1 MREQRIKGGTSM
13 SEEQSTQQPAGDQGQ
28 PQGEN
33 RPDVMAE
40 FQALGQQ
47 LLATGRAI
55 VEGPG
60 KTFQREV
67 SNALRELG
75 SQLQQTVKT
84 VQERP
89 ETSEFQEKARKAA
102 QQIQEAPILREIE
115 ETIVGGLQHMK
126 QQLQRLAERVET
138 QGGEAQD
145 QPPAAESSVQHLHI
159 ERDEGASDGQ
169 SAHDQP
175 PG

>member
-1 MREQRIKGGTSM
+1 MT
-13 SEEQSTQQPAGDQGQ
+13 EEQSTQQQEGDQGTA
-28 PQGEN
+28 PGES

-84 VQERP
+84 VQQRP

-115 ETIVGGLQHMK
+115 ETLVGGLQHIK
-126 QQLQRLAERVET
+126 QQLQRLSERVES
-138 QGGEAQD
+138 QQAESEEHQA
-145 QPPAAESSVQHLHI
+145 PAESSVQRLHI
-159 ERDEGASDGQ
+159 ERDQPGAAEEPGT
-169 SAHDQP
+169 HDQP

>member
-1 MREQRIKGGTSM
+1 MA
-13 SEEQSTQQPAGDQGQ
+13 EEQTTQQHEGDESQAH
-28 PQGEN
+28 GES

-84 VQERP
+84 VQEMP
-89 ETSEFQEKARKAA
+89 ETNDLQERARKAA
-102 QQIQEAPILREIE
+102 QHIQERPIVREIE
-115 ETIVGGLQHMK
+115 ETIVGGLQHIK
-126 QQLQRLAERVET
+126 QQLQKLSERVET
-138 QGGEAQD
+138 QQAEAQD
-145 QPPAAESSVQHLHI
+145 QQAPAESSVQRLHI
-159 ERDEGASDGQ
+159 EREQPGT
-169 SAHDQP
+169 HDQP